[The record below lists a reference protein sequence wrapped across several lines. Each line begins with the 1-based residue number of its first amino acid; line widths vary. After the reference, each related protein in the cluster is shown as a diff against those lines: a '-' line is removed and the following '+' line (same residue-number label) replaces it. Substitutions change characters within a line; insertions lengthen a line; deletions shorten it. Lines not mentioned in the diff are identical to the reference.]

1 MDWFLYHGSFYIP
14 EKHQTITGF
23 LRLSGGGGGGGRR
36 EKDQW
41 HKMGLTNSLVR
52 GHTLFKNHINN
63 NFKKCHKMLVLLVIT
78 KDFKEIVFG
87 LKLI

>member
-1 MDWFLYHGSFYIP
+1 MMG
-14 EKHQTITGF
+14 
-23 LRLSGGGGGGGRR
+23 LSISLKNIRQSQVFWGYQGEGGGGRI

>member
-1 MDWFLYHGSFYIP
+1 M
-14 EKHQTITGF
+14 
-23 LRLSGGGGGGGRR
+23 RGGGGRI

-41 HKMGLTNSLVR
+41 HVMGLTNSLVR